1 MLHTLY
7 IILNMTWAN
16 SSDSCCNWDSAPAK
30 MSRDIKNITRA
41 VTSLYSFMKL
51 IPKIL

>member
-30 MSRDIKNITRA
+30 MSRDKRILRA
-41 VTSLYSFMKL
+41 LSPHY
-51 IPKIL
+51 ILL